1 MKKLFSSFS
10 TERVNPFVNI
20 PCQVPPLILPSWNQI
35 LSSDSISN
43 LLSPTKN
50 LLPAAANPL
59 YPPISPYYPKSVI
72 APHPSELPLPSLS
85 LTPKKK
91 ILADNQKKTATNARM
106 HLNLA
111 SSENEDNII
120 DDDESSDSHSTSSKL
135 CEYIILKKKKLLYV
149 NQYKIIL
156 TIIRVYSFA
165 LKYQETMFISLV
177 KGKRRLAAQFN
188 QPIEP

>member
-1 MKKLFSSFS
+1 MSPTKFTYPQDEHSTNVQVYFPSYWICLHLKKLF
-10 TERVNPFVNI
+10 PFLCDLLI
-20 PCQVPPLILPSWNQI
+20 RCFFQVPPLTLSWNQI
-35 LSSDSISN
+35 LSGDDISN

-59 YPPISPYYPKSVI
+59 YPTSPYYHKSVV

-91 ILADNQKKTATNARM
+91 TLADNQKKTAANART

-111 SSENEDNII
+111 SSESEDNIV

-135 CEYIILKKKKLLYV
+135 CE
-149 NQYKIIL
+149 
-156 TIIRVYSFA
+156 
-165 LKYQETMFISLV
+165 
-177 KGKRRLAAQFN
+177 
-188 QPIEP
+188 